1 MAFKFK
7 YFLAG
12 AAKEATRIQNERRQ
26 QAMET
31 IQNSLELQG
40 RDRLEK
46 KSLRDKEIQQ
56 LSVTAKELSN
66 LGLEDDQIKLVLS
79 QGVDRAAEIAKALP
93 TAAAKKSVDPK
104 EFLAL
109 IDVGEAGKLS
119 VEDFIQRGQ
128 IAGRT
133 EVGSFNRVTGMPKG
147 IFGGTFDDVEES
159 MRSQYESTLGLG
171 GEQQPTVAGPR
182 GMIDI
187 MGMLGTDSEG
197 YEFTAG
203 QQQKAFTDYL
213 SAASGMKGGLGANGE
228 LIWTSETPALQVMV
242 SQHVNDLMVKADEL
256 KRQGKYSDAQI
267 RRMVLSDFEANAPEG
282 SYNFG
287 NKTAAE
293 IRKGITEQTETDSG
307 EGGAATELD
316 QAIASGNAFKAAQI
330 LKQTQPELY
339 GSMDRTQLMQAVA
352 EMMNKVRSSQVGV
365 TQ

>member
-12 AAKEATRIQNERRQ
+12 AAKEATRLQNERRQ

-46 KSLRDKEIQQ
+46 KGLRDKEIQQ

-109 IDVGEAGKLS
+109 VDVGEAGKLS

-133 EVGSFNRVTGMPKG
+133 EVRSFNRVTGMPKG

-182 GMIDI
+182 GTIDI

-197 YEFTAG
+197 YDFTAG

-213 SAASGMKGGLGANGE
+213 SPASGMQGGMVNGE
-228 LIWTSETPALQVMV
+228 MIWSTDTPALQVMV
-242 SQHVNDLMVKADEL
+242 NKHVNELLVKADKL

-267 RRMVLSDFEANAPEG
+267 RQIVLSEFEANVPEG
-282 SYNFG
+282 LYDFN
-287 NKTAAE
+287 NKTAKE
-293 IRKGITEQTETDSG
+293 IRKVLTEPTANDSG
-307 EGGAATELD
+307 EGGAAAELD

-330 LKQTQPELY
+330 LKQTQPDLY